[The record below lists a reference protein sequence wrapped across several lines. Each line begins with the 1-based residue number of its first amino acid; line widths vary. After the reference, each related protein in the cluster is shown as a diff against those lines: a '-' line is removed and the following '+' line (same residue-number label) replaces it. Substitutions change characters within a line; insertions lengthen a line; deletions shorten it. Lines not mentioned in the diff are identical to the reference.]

1 MKQKLGK
8 TRDPTR
14 RKSTYVGV
22 LPGHQTERAGGGGT
36 HARDENWVKD
46 DTRPTHVL
54 LDALHAPAASR
65 LGALRELL
73 LRLDDAS
80 HLLLWAA
87 EGAPPPAARAAQIDT
102 RASPDVH
109 AAAAAAAA
117 PPAELALVEL
127 PRLRLSFDAKRV
139 TAAGERGERGG
150 GEGGGGKGRD
160 GDEVRLYCREHS
172 GFFLCAGIDSL
183 LGGGGERG
191 GQGAQKTDVDGQ
203 RASVEALL
211 CGLPH
216 GVLLQSGVDELAVLL
231 GATAKPRVTAADDA
245 SSVEGGAE
253 GGQVVLD
260 RADEHWLAN
269 LAQARHYVYPVHPS
283 RALLCASTLAS
294 SLCLMLFYF
303 LEGGHRGAAVG
314 RRVDHR
320 HHPLGRGA
328 AAVGG
333 ARPRRLRRLG
343 RGARRPAA
351 RLAARARHP
360 AGGGAV
366 GGRALARAVRAPPRR
381 PPRRVRLSKDEEMD
395 ALEWFLRE
403 EHIERLDADHL
414 SAIREYA
421 KLLTP
426 ATDPSG
432 GGYVL
437 SMPAPPESAA
447 KLGHWF
453 DEAPLLEP
461 WKEVVEDER
470 AKHTKQLELFQPITA
485 ERLGALERITEILDK
500 GRVGGASSRSTTC
513 CSAAPRSRSPTTTTA
528 RSSPR

>member
-1 MKQKLGK
+1 M
-8 TRDPTR
+8 
-14 RKSTYVGV
+14 
-22 LPGHQTERAGGGGT
+22 
-36 HARDENWVKD
+36 
-46 DTRPTHVL
+46 
-54 LDALHAPAASR
+54 
-65 LGALRELL
+65 
-73 LRLDDAS
+73 
-80 HLLLWAA
+80 
-87 EGAPPPAARAAQIDT
+87 
-102 RASPDVH
+102 
-109 AAAAAAAA
+109 
-117 PPAELALVEL
+117 
-127 PRLRLSFDAKRV
+127 
-139 TAAGERGERGG
+139 
-150 GEGGGGKGRD
+150 
-160 GDEVRLYCREHS
+160 RLYCREHS

-191 GQGAQKTDVDGQ
+191 GGAARATDVDGQ

-303 LEGGHRGAAVG
+303 LEGRHAEVLRLVDASIIDTTLSGEELQLWEALGLAAFDGSVEA
-314 RRVDHR
+314 H
-320 HHPLGRGA
+320 
-328 AAVGG
+328 AV
-333 ARPRRLRRLG
+333 RLRVWL
-343 RGARRPAA
+343 
-351 RLAARARHP
+351 
-360 AGGGAV
+360 
-366 GGRALARAVRAPPRR
+366 LARDTQQEAVPWEVERSLEQYVLRRAAL
-381 PPRRVRLSKDEEMD
+381 RVECRLSKDEELLAVQHFMK
-395 ALEWFLRE
+395 E

-500 GRVGGASSRSTTC
+500 GRVGGCFLAIYNLLLGRTSLKITDDDDGAIL
-513 CSAAPRSRSPTTTTA
+513 AALIIRALPKREWESPLLSLLQQLVVW
-528 RSSPR
+528 R